1 MTDVQSEIAQ
11 DNAVLKQS
19 SAPAK
24 KSHKKAAA
32 APAAAAPKKPANKK
46 KGPHTGPFPAEV
58 AGLIA
63 LKQKK
68 QAEIVMLDKA
78 IAVASAAVRAA
89 RGEAKK

>member
-11 DNAVLKQS
+11 DNEVLQGKP
-19 SAPAK
+19 APK
-24 KSHKKAAA
+24 KSHKKATP
-32 APAAAAPKKPANKK
+32 APAAAPKKPASKK

-89 RGEAKK
+89 RGEGKK